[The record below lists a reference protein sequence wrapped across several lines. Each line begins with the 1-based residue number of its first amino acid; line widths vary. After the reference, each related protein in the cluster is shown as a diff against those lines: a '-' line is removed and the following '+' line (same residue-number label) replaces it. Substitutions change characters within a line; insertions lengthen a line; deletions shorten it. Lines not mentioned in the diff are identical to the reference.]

1 MQYTRVVSAT
11 QESTAVS
18 LVDDPVIE
26 VVMPANSCA
35 ELIRIEIGVG
45 EGAAP
50 IDEAQPVAVYSATAA
65 GTGGSGLTEHLLSG
79 SGTILGAAT
88 QNLTAPGAGI
98 LEWYHTGFH
107 WLNGWL
113 YLPVPEERFSSIAGG
128 QDVFGFLF
136 PTAPQAATTFSA
148 TIVWGEI
155 GA

>member
-1 MQYTRVVSAT
+1 MQYTRVVSAVM
-11 QESTAVS
+11 ESQAVS

-26 VVMPANSCA
+26 VVMPASSSA

-50 IDEAQPVAVYSATAA
+50 IDEAQPVAIYSATAA
-65 GTGGSGLTEHLLSG
+65 GTGGSALTEHILSG

-88 QNLTAPGAGI
+88 RNLTAPGAGV
-98 LEWYHTGFH
+98 LEWYVSGFH

-113 YLPVPEERFSSIAGG
+113 YLPVPEERYTSVAAG
-128 QDVFGFLF
+128 QDVFGFYF

-148 TIVWGEI
+148 TIVWGEV